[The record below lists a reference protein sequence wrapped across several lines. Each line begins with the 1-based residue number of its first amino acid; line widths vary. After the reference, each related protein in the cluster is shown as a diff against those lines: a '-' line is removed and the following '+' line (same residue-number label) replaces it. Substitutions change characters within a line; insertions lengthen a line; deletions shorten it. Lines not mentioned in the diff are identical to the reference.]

1 MGNTQYTEE
10 QVQDAL
16 SRALNLDYANDPD
29 DLDWSEVNEVLGWRG
44 GELNTVLGDFKHVA
58 EDGGEGQGDHIE
70 FVFEV
75 VDTGQ
80 LFKKE
85 GYYASHYGTDW
96 DGPFREVHAVER
108 MVTFYE

>member
-1 MGNTQYTEE
+1 MGDTKYTAE

-16 SRALNLDYANDPD
+16 ARALNEDYADDPD
-29 DLDWSEVNEVLGWRG
+29 YIDWAEVNEVLGYRG
-44 GELNTVLGDFKHVA
+44 TLGTPLGVFRGIAD
-58 EDGGEGQGDHIE
+58 EGGEGQGDHIE

-75 VDTGQ
+75 EDTGQ